1 MCVNRFSPLSKTE
14 DRLTQDTIYQTLSA
28 FITEA
33 QLSSDAGS
41 VEKGDL
47 TIEKILEEK
56 KIFDLNLRF
65 EKTGLKDGGKWTLPG
80 RMYMSLLVLP
90 F

>member
-1 MCVNRFSPLSKTE
+1 MCVSRFSPLGKTE
-14 DRLTQDTIYQTLSA
+14 DRLTEEKMWQTLSA

-33 QLSSDAGS
+33 RLASDAGS

-56 KIFDLNLRF
+56 KVFDLNLRF
-65 EKTGLKDGGKWTLPG
+65 EKTGLKDGGMWTLPG
-80 RMYMSLLVLP
+80 RM
-90 F
+90 